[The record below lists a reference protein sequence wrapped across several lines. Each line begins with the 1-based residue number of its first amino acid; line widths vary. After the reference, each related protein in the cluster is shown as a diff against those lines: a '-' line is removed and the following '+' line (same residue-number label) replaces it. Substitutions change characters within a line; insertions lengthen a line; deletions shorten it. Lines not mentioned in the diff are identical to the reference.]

1 MEFLV
6 LGFLAIVLIIYLGLA
21 IQIPHQSVPAD
32 VIEANGFPILI
43 SVTALVLLAFATA
56 EALKKRRADIA
67 AGKEK
72 ERITLSKN
80 AITRLAIVVG
90 MIVFYIL
97 SLRTIGFI
105 TAMAIFL
112 FGCTTAMGSRR
123 YVFNLIF
130 AIGLTVT
137 LTLVFGQLFMIMIPR
152 GVGIFRELSFLLH

>member
-1 MEFLV
+1 MEFLF
-6 LGFLAIVLIIYLGLA
+6 LGFLAIVLIAYLGLA

-56 EALKKRRADIA
+56 EAVKKRRADTA
-67 AGKEK
+67 AGVEK

-90 MIVFYIL
+90 LIVFYIF

-112 FGCTTAMGSRR
+112 FGSTTAMGSRR

-130 AIGLTVT
+130 AVGLTVI